1 MGFPIEI
8 VLGVGGL
15 FFVLGVLMLIG
26 WFIFEGAVRIY
37 VKACKGA
44 DKHVTQELP
53 TVDGT
58 LRPAPKR

>member
-15 FFVLGVLMLIG
+15 FFVLGILMFIG

-37 VKACKGA
+37 VYFAKSK
-44 DKHVTQELP
+44 DKHVTKELP
-53 TVDGT
+53 TVNGT
-58 LRPAPKR
+58 LRPITKR